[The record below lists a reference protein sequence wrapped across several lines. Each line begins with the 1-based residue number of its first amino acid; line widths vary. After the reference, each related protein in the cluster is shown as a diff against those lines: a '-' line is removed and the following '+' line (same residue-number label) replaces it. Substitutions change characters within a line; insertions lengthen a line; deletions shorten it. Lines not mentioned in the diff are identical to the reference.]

1 MKKSEESELHLL
13 SKKLQRPESLVL
25 TELAISY
32 ALRMGVLCCSA
43 VFASGLI
50 LKLTRSSTQGPSSKE
65 LLQKLTSG
73 AESIPFFVPSSIS
86 DFMEG
91 LRSGNS
97 DTVIALGLILL
108 IALPIIRVSM
118 TVILF
123 LIERDWIFLLITLIV
138 LSVLLSGIIFGKAL

>member
-1 MKKSEESELHLL
+1 MKKNQEAELHTL
-13 SKKLQRPESLVL
+13 SKQLQRPESLVL
-25 TELAISY
+25 AELAISY
-32 ALRMGVLCCSA
+32 ALRVGVLCCSV

-50 LKLTRSSTQGPSSKE
+50 LKLIQSSRGGPSSKE

-73 AESIPFFVPSSIS
+73 AESIPFFVPSSLS

-91 LRSGNS
+91 LRLGNS
-97 DTVIALGLILL
+97 DTVIAFGLVLL

-118 TVILF
+118 TVVLF
-123 LIERDWIFLLITLIV
+123 AIERDWIFLLITLIV